1 MKVGIDLVS
10 INRFN
15 DLSESFLSRVF
26 TEKEIEYCKK
36 YEKCAEHFAG
46 FFAAKEAVMKALELG
61 IKETNLKEIEVCHKE
76 NGKPFVVIKGRVLS
90 VFNNNNLTIN
100 EISISHTNE
109 SATAVCFMQ

>member
-46 FFAAKEAVMKALELG
+46 FLR
-61 IKETNLKEIEVCHKE
+61 LKKQ
-76 NGKPFVVIKGRVLS
+76 L
-90 VFNNNNLTIN
+90 
-100 EISISHTNE
+100 
-109 SATAVCFMQ
+109 